1 MGYATKADLIT
12 RYGAEEIE
20 QLSDRTGEGGEI
32 DEEVV
37 AAALER
43 ADAEINGRLAAAYP
57 VPLIDVAPIIV
68 EFACQIARY
77 RLHVHAAPEH
87 VRKDYEGATE
97 YLDRVAQGKARLGVD
112 SEGDAQVR
120 ETTVHAA
127 PAADRVFSLGGG
139 ALRAY
144 GS

>member
-1 MGYATKADLIT
+1 MGYATKADLIS

-20 QLSDRTGEGGEI
+20 QLSDRTREGST

-37 AAALER
+37 EAALRR
-43 ADAEINGRLAAAYP
+43 ADAEIDGRLAAAYP
-57 VPLIDVAPIIV
+57 VPLTEVAPIVV

-77 RLHVHAAPEH
+77 RLHVHAAPER
-87 VRKDYEGATE
+87 VRKDYEDAIA
-97 YLDRVAQGKARLGVD
+97 YLDRVAQGKAKLGVD
-112 SEGDAQVR
+112 RQGDAQVR
-120 ETTVHAA
+120 APTVHAA

-144 GS
+144 GP